1 MEEAIMKT
9 IDGLK
14 YSKEHEWVRVEDDVA
29 YIGITDYAQE
39 NLGDVVYVEF
49 PGMGDTIVAGDVLSV
64 VESVKAASDI
74 YSPISG
80 EVVQINEALNDDT
93 EKINESPY
101 DSWIAALKLT
111 SPDELDTLMDEI
123 EYQAFCDEEE

>member
-1 MEEAIMKT
+1 MNT

-14 YSKEHEWVRVEDDVA
+14 YSKEHEWVRAEDDVA

-39 NLGDVVYVEF
+39 NLGDVVYIEF
-49 PGMGDTIVAGDVLSV
+49 PGIGVTITSGDVLSV

-80 EVVQINEALNDDT
+80 EVTQINEELNDDT
-93 EKINESPY
+93 EKINKAPY
-101 DSWIAALKLT
+101 DSWIAALKL
-111 SPDELDTLMDEI
+111 SAPGELDILMDEV

>member
-1 MEEAIMKT
+1 MKT
-9 IDGLK
+9 VDGLK
-14 YSKEHEWVRVEDDVA
+14 YSKEHEWVRVEDDIA
-29 YIGITDYAQE
+29 YLGITDYAQE
-39 NLGDVVYVEF
+39 SLGDVVYIEF
-49 PGMGDTIVAGDVLSV
+49 PGLGDTIAAGDVLSV

-111 SPDELDTLMDEI
+111 SPAELDTLMSET
-123 EYQAFCDEEE
+123 EYQAFCEEEA

>member
-1 MEEAIMKT
+1 MKT

-49 PGMGDTIVAGDVLSV
+49 PGMGDTVVAGDVLSV

>member
-1 MEEAIMKT
+1 MKT

>member
-1 MEEAIMKT
+1 MKT

-49 PGMGDTIVAGDVLSV
+49 PGVGDTIVAGDVLSV